1 MSAVPVHTAIA
12 TTISPWVID
21 RIDKRRRA
29 FLWKGA
35 ATVSG
40 GAMSPRVAEGLQ
52 TTGTG
57 RGGLGFPNLEFMGYA
72 LKLRWLW
79 LRKIDP
85 HRPWAM
91 LPDIYGREAG
101 TRCVSFLHLHHC
113 WRWIQHIVLF
123 WVDRWLQGMSCLI
136 KAVGPRI
143 QKCRTVKEALT
154 NRRWVRDIK
163 GALTVQVLLDYLSLS
178 IWERLR
184 QVTLND
190 EPDQFRWRRLF
201 LYGIS
206 VSRLLQWPICHSR
219 CKVYFA

>member
-40 GAMSPRVAEGLQ
+40 GAMSPRVAEGLPADH
-52 TTGTG
+52 
-57 RGGLGFPNLEFMGYA
+57 RNWAGGLGFPNLEFMGYA

-91 LPDIYGREAG
+91 LPDMVEKQVQDVFHFSTYIIVGDGSSTLFSSGFIAG
-101 TRCVSFLHLHHC
+101 
-113 WRWIQHIVLF
+113 
-123 WVDRWLQGMSCLI
+123 
-136 KAVGPRI
+136 
-143 QKCRTVKEALT
+143 CRGCRA
-154 NRRWVRDIK
+154 
-163 GALTVQVLLDYLSLS
+163 
-178 IWERLR
+178 
-184 QVTLND
+184 
-190 EPDQFRWRRLF
+190 
-201 LYGIS
+201 
-206 VSRLLQWPICHSR
+206 
-219 CKVYFA
+219 